1 MKYIIRTLLLACCCM
16 QAQAQAPWK
25 PDTELEKQLQQS
37 NHVHRI
43 MKANP
48 AHAGLTRW
56 EKKKVLKS
64 RVLPLAEDFGA
75 LRHTGPGTIHVDR
88 KVTVSGKGSVRLDT
102 PASLGKKN
110 PTNRNYAT
118 PEIIRPLDREDL
130 REYNRFSVWVYVDAP
145 GVYLTF
151 AGFTLYNEGEKIM
164 PTPGRFE
171 GQHFETVYPNKWQHI
186 IWEIPDLY
194 RDCVTGFSVNI
205 MLAGAPAGASE
216 HMSLYIDDMRIEKVE
231 AENSRGFDLR
241 KDAMAY
247 CHSGYKP
254 GARKQALVQ
263 HMPERAFSLHDA
275 ATGQTVY
282 QGTAS
287 PLNQDKKQDKG
298 FLVLD
303 FSSFNT
309 PGQYF
314 LSIGDVQSKPF
325 PIGNDAYL
333 STAWHTLNFFFS
345 ERCGFDQPGIHQECH
360 QDVFAY
366 HPDGRSMSIAG
377 GWHDAADLTQ
387 GTGNTAESC
396 IALLDMAGAVQGK
409 DSIFYERLLEEA
421 RWGVNWILR
430 TRFGDGYRLGGLI
443 IGIWTKN
450 IRGDKDDMQT
460 EARNT
465 PTDNLKAA

>member
-1 MKYIIRTLLLACCCM
+1 M

-287 PLNQDKKQDKG
+287 PLNQDKK
-298 FLVLD
+298 
-303 FSSFNT
+303 
-309 PGQYF
+309 
-314 LSIGDVQSKPF
+314 
-325 PIGNDAYL
+325 
-333 STAWHTLNFFFS
+333 
-345 ERCGFDQPGIHQECH
+345 
-360 QDVFAY
+360 
-366 HPDGRSMSIAG
+366 
-377 GWHDAADLTQ
+377 
-387 GTGNTAESC
+387 
-396 IALLDMAGAVQGK
+396 
-409 DSIFYERLLEEA
+409 
-421 RWGVNWILR
+421 
-430 TRFGDGYRLGGLI
+430 
-443 IGIWTKN
+443 
-450 IRGDKDDMQT
+450 
-460 EARNT
+460 
-465 PTDNLKAA
+465 

>member
-151 AGFTLYNEGEKIM
+151 AGFMKERKSCRL
-164 PTPGRFE
+164 
-171 GQHFETVYPNKWQHI
+171 
-186 IWEIPDLY
+186 PDALK
-194 RDCVTGFSVNI
+194 DNT
-205 MLAGAPAGASE
+205 
-216 HMSLYIDDMRIEKVE
+216 
-231 AENSRGFDLR
+231 SR
-241 KDAMAY
+241 
-247 CHSGYKP
+247 
-254 GARKQALVQ
+254 
-263 HMPERAFSLHDA
+263 
-275 ATGQTVY
+275 
-282 QGTAS
+282 
-287 PLNQDKKQDKG
+287 
-298 FLVLD
+298 
-303 FSSFNT
+303 
-309 PGQYF
+309 
-314 LSIGDVQSKPF
+314 LSIPTNG
-325 PIGNDAYL
+325 
-333 STAWHTLNFFFS
+333 STS
-345 ERCGFDQPGIHQECH
+345 
-360 QDVFAY
+360 Y
-366 HPDGRSMSIAG
+366 GR
-377 GWHDAADLTQ
+377 
-387 GTGNTAESC
+387 
-396 IALLDMAGAVQGK
+396 
-409 DSIFYERLLEEA
+409 Y
-421 RWGVNWILR
+421 R
-430 TRFGDGYRLGGLI
+430 TYTVTVSPAFR
-443 IGIWTKN
+443 
-450 IRGDKDDMQT
+450 
-460 EARNT
+460 
-465 PTDNLKAA
+465 

>member
-151 AGFTLYNEGEKIM
+151 AGFTQERKSCRL
-164 PTPGRFE
+164 
-171 GQHFETVYPNKWQHI
+171 
-186 IWEIPDLY
+186 PDALK
-194 RDCVTGFSVNI
+194 DNT
-205 MLAGAPAGASE
+205 
-216 HMSLYIDDMRIEKVE
+216 
-231 AENSRGFDLR
+231 SR
-241 KDAMAY
+241 
-247 CHSGYKP
+247 
-254 GARKQALVQ
+254 
-263 HMPERAFSLHDA
+263 
-275 ATGQTVY
+275 
-282 QGTAS
+282 
-287 PLNQDKKQDKG
+287 
-298 FLVLD
+298 
-303 FSSFNT
+303 
-309 PGQYF
+309 
-314 LSIGDVQSKPF
+314 LSIPTNG
-325 PIGNDAYL
+325 
-333 STAWHTLNFFFS
+333 STS
-345 ERCGFDQPGIHQECH
+345 
-360 QDVFAY
+360 Y
-366 HPDGRSMSIAG
+366 GR
-377 GWHDAADLTQ
+377 
-387 GTGNTAESC
+387 
-396 IALLDMAGAVQGK
+396 
-409 DSIFYERLLEEA
+409 Y
-421 RWGVNWILR
+421 R
-430 TRFGDGYRLGGLI
+430 TYTVTVSPAFR
-443 IGIWTKN
+443 
-450 IRGDKDDMQT
+450 
-460 EARNT
+460 
-465 PTDNLKAA
+465 

>member
-1 MKYIIRTLLLACCCM
+1 MKHIIRTLLLACCCM

-43 MKANP
+43 MKANL

-231 AENSRGFDLR
+231 AG
-241 KDAMAY
+241 
-247 CHSGYKP
+247 
-254 GARKQALVQ
+254 
-263 HMPERAFSLHDA
+263 
-275 ATGQTVY
+275 
-282 QGTAS
+282 
-287 PLNQDKKQDKG
+287 KG
-298 FLVLD
+298 FQPARCRHGTNRLSRYGQ
-303 FSSFNT
+303 SSES
-309 PGQYF
+309 GQEAGQRISCTGLQQFQYARTI
-314 LSIGDVQSKPF
+314 LPLHRRRTIKAF
-325 PIGNDAYL
+325 P
-333 STAWHTLNFFFS
+333 H
-345 ERCGFDQPGIHQECH
+345 R
-360 QDVFAY
+360 
-366 HPDGRSMSIAG
+366 
-377 GWHDAADLTQ
+377 
-387 GTGNTAESC
+387 
-396 IALLDMAGAVQGK
+396 K
-409 DSIFYERLLEEA
+409 
-421 RWGVNWILR
+421 
-430 TRFGDGYRLGGLI
+430 
-443 IGIWTKN
+443 
-450 IRGDKDDMQT
+450 
-460 EARNT
+460 
-465 PTDNLKAA
+465 

>member
-1 MKYIIRTLLLACCCM
+1 MKHIIRTLLLACCCM

-43 MKANP
+43 MKANL

-231 AENSRGFDLR
+231 AENSRGYFSIV
-241 KDAMAY
+241 
-247 CHSGYKP
+247 SG
-254 GARKQALVQ
+254 V
-263 HMPERAFSLHDA
+263 
-275 ATGQTVY
+275 
-282 QGTAS
+282 
-287 PLNQDKKQDKG
+287 
-298 FLVLD
+298 
-303 FSSFNT
+303 
-309 PGQYF
+309 
-314 LSIGDVQSKPF
+314 
-325 PIGNDAYL
+325 
-333 STAWHTLNFFFS
+333 
-345 ERCGFDQPGIHQECH
+345 
-360 QDVFAY
+360 
-366 HPDGRSMSIAG
+366 
-377 GWHDAADLTQ
+377 
-387 GTGNTAESC
+387 
-396 IALLDMAGAVQGK
+396 
-409 DSIFYERLLEEA
+409 
-421 RWGVNWILR
+421 
-430 TRFGDGYRLGGLI
+430 
-443 IGIWTKN
+443 
-450 IRGDKDDMQT
+450 
-460 EARNT
+460 
-465 PTDNLKAA
+465 

>member
-1 MKYIIRTLLLACCCM
+1 M

-325 PIGNDAYL
+325 SIGNDAYL
-333 STAWHTLNFFFS
+333 STAWHTLNFFF
-345 ERCGFDQPGIHQECH
+345 PN
-360 QDVFAY
+360 V
-366 HPDGRSMSIAG
+366 
-377 GWHDAADLTQ
+377 
-387 GTGNTAESC
+387 
-396 IALLDMAGAVQGK
+396 AV
-409 DSIFYERLLEEA
+409 STSPAFIRNAIRMYSP
-421 RWGVNWILR
+421 
-430 TRFGDGYRLGGLI
+430 I
-443 IGIWTKN
+443 I
-450 IRGDKDDMQT
+450 
-460 EARNT
+460 
-465 PTDNLKAA
+465 PTDGA